1 MIAVTRARGMELAGA
16 VDSHFLGEDI
26 GKLCDMEDPL
36 EIPIINDLT
45 MVLGSIS
52 QVMYPHHHFYNSYL
66 YSCMHFSKNDYDTSK
81 NIIKLDYCSE
91 ILQPLNMDWPENFI

>member
-52 QVMYPHHHFYNSYL
+52 QVMYHTH
-66 YSCMHFSKNDYDTSK
+66 
-81 NIIKLDYCSE
+81 IIT
-91 ILQPLNMDWPENFI
+91 FIIPTYIHACISQKTIMIRLKI